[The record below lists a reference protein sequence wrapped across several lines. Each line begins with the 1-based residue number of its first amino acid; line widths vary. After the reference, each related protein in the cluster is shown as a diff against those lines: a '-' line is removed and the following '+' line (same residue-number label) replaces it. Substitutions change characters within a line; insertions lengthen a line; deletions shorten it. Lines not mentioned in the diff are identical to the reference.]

1 MIDIG
6 RKYFSL
12 KELKALVHS
21 MAFFFSSPI
30 CKSIFQKMK
39 DFESSLNVFRRLYQP
54 NI

>member
-21 MAFFFSSPI
+21 MAFFSLPI

>member
-21 MAFFFSSPI
+21 MAFSVHPFASPFFR
-30 CKSIFQKMK
+30 K
-39 DFESSLNVFRRLYQP
+39 
-54 NI
+54 